1 MASPIKSFS
10 TVLVFVAL
18 LPLASMR
25 VCAQDSI
32 WAYSYQLEASG
43 QYLQAIAALDA
54 ITVNNRAAEYKLL
67 RRGWLYFRAGAFNE
81 SIREYRLA
89 IARNNKSVDARVA
102 LLLPLL
108 AERRWQEAELG
119 ANHLLA
125 FAPNNYLGLLRLAIA
140 MEGQRE
146 WVGMLKTTVILIN
159 HYPSDVTAYIYHAR
173 ANAWLGY
180 REEAT
185 SAYAAVLVRQPGNLE
200 ARAYFAQQPL
210 HH

>member
-1 MASPIKSFS
+1 VFPIKHLS
-10 TVLVFVAL
+10 TVVLFLAL
-18 LPLASMR
+18 LPLGSVRAL
-25 VCAQDSI
+25 AQDSI

-43 QYLQAIAALDA
+43 QYLQAISALDPIA
-54 ITVNNRAAEYKLL
+54 VNNRAAEYKLL
-67 RRGWLYFRAGAFNE
+67 RRAWLYFRAGAFNE

-89 IARNNKSVDARVA
+89 IERNNKSVEARLG

-108 AERRWQEAELG
+108 SERRWQEAELG
-119 ANHLLA
+119 ANNLLA
-125 FAPNNYLGLLRLAIA
+125 LAPNNYLGLLRLAIA

-146 WVGMLKTTVILIN
+146 WVGMLKTTALLIN
-159 HYPSDVTAYIYHAR
+159 HYPSDVPAYVYHAR

-185 SAYAAVLVRQPGNLE
+185 AAYAAVLARQPGNLE

-210 HH
+210 QH